1 MTLVLHIIPYQH
13 WVRAQ
18 EQGAYEPP
26 SLKDEG
32 FIHCS
37 TPAQVVGVAN
47 ALYHG
52 QRDLVLL
59 CIDADHVQAAIK
71 YEDCYETGQEFPHIY
86 GPLNLDAV
94 VQVIPFAPEK
104 DGNFQLPATLDEE
117 KAVLRCDYPILEY
130 DPARK
135 ALLEP
140 SELLLPIDIPE
151 HCVLCFFQD
160 VITGL
165 REEGRLTFVANLGSE
180 IGDNPIYELNVDG
193 KRLALCHP
201 GVGAPLAATFL
212 DDLIAFGCRK
222 FIFCGGAGAL
232 DGGLG
237 LGHIVIP
244 ATAVRDEGTSYHY
257 LPPAREV
264 AASPEAIAAIEKV
277 LERDNVSYIVGKTWT
292 TDAPYRETP
301 AKIQRRRAE
310 GCVTVEMEAAAF
322 FAVAQFRGVIA
333 GQILYCGDDVSSD
346 TWDSRHWQQQTS
358 VREKVFWL
366 AAESCLEIG

>member
-1 MTLVLHIIPYQH
+1 MNLILHIVPYQN
-13 WVRAQ
+13 WVHAQ
-18 EQGAYEPP
+18 EQDVYEPS
-26 SLKDEG
+26 SLDDEG

-37 TPAQVVGVAN
+37 TPEQVADVAN

-94 VQVIPFAPEK
+94 VQVVPFATDEE
-104 DGNFQLPATLDEE
+104 GQFQLPATLAQES
-117 KAVLRCDYPILEY
+117 AVLRCDYPILEY

-135 ALLEP
+135 ALIEP
-140 SELLLPIDIPE
+140 AELLSPIDIPE

-160 VITGL
+160 VITSL
-165 REEGRLTFVANLGSE
+165 KEEGRLTLVDNLGSE
-180 IGDNPIYELNVDG
+180 IGHNPIYELDVDG
-193 KRLALCHP
+193 RRLALCHP
-201 GVGAPLAATFL
+201 GVGAPLAAGFL
-212 DDLIAFGCRK
+212 DELIALGCRK

-237 LGHIVIP
+237 LGHVVIP

-257 LPPAREV
+257 LPPGREV
-264 AASPEAIAAIEKV
+264 AASPEAVAAIEKV
-277 LERDNVSYIVGKTWT
+277 LERDNVSYVVGKTWT

-310 GCVTVEMEAAAF
+310 GCITVEMESAAF

-346 TWDSRHWQQQTS
+346 TWDSRHWQRQTD
-358 VREKVFWL
+358 VREKIFWL
-366 AAESCLEIG
+366 AAEACLEIA